1 MAVDSM
7 TKQRIVN
14 HQQDDDDN
22 KGKNDS
28 LTKVNEHNFRTNYD
42 DDNNDHRILNESLI
56 DDDFDDETNTI
67 NEIEQKLSTVQWN
80 DIVWRNVIALT
91 ILHLLAIYGWF
102 LFVTDIKIKWQTSFI
117 TFILG
122 LFSSSFG
129 ITAGAHRLWSHRSYK
144 AKWPLRLIL
153 AFANTIAL
161 QNDIYEWCRD
171 HRVHHKYS
179 ETNADPHNSRRG
191 FFFAHMGWLLV
202 KKQNDVKIK
211 GKNIDLSDIWAD
223 PIVRFQRRFYIPL
236 VIICWG
242 IIPTLIPY
250 YCFNET
256 LWHSFLGCVCFRYVY
271 VLHCTWLVNS
281 AAHLWGH
288 RPYDKNIQPKENDSV
303 VYLTFGEGYHNYH
316 HTFPWDYS
324 ASEYGCY
331 YNFNLTTL
339 IIDLFERCGW
349 AYDLK
354 KPSNE
359 MIIARKFRTGDGT
372 ENLQLRRKS
381 LFDWLMGIFIVTS
394 NLILTLM
401 LREIYQYLFN

>member
-1 MAVDSM
+1 MAVDSITTHRIGHKESGGEIRNSI
-7 TKQRIVN
+7 TKLSN
-14 HQQDDDDN
+14 NNDNDNYHSNEDDYHQPDLIPDDDDDDDDN
-22 KGKNDS
+22 EKS
-28 LTKVNEHNFRTNYD
+28 LRSD
-42 DDNNDHRILNESLI
+42 PLPLL
-56 DDDFDDETNTI
+56 
-67 NEIEQKLSTVQWN
+67 QLN
-80 DIVWRNVIALT
+80 DIVWRNVILLS
-91 ILHLLAIYGWF
+91 ILHILAIYGWF
-102 LFVTDIKIKWQTSFI
+102 IFVMDPNIKWQTSI
-117 TFILG
+117 ATFILG

-153 AFANTIAL
+153 AFANTMAL

-191 FFFAHMGWLLV
+191 FFFAHMGWLMV
-202 KKQNDVKIK
+202 KKHSDVKLK
-211 GKNIDLSDIWAD
+211 GKNIDLSDVWAD
-223 PIVRFQRRFYIPL
+223 PIIRFQRRFYIPL

-242 IIPTLIPY
+242 IIPTLIPFY
-250 YCFNET
+250 FWNET

-288 RPYDKNIQPKENDSV
+288 RPYDVNIEPKENDSV

-324 ASEYGCY
+324 ASEYGSY

-339 IIDLFERCGW
+339 IIDLFKHCGW
-349 AYDLK
+349 TFDLK

-359 MIIARKFRTGDGT
+359 LIVARKYRTGDGT
-372 ENLQLRRKS
+372 ENLLLRRKS
-381 LFDWLMGIFIVTS
+381 FYDWLVGIFVTTS
-394 NLILTLM
+394 NLTITLM
-401 LREIYQYLFN
+401 LRMIYQYLAY